1 MLSWNLDLLSSTE
14 ILVLWRSL
22 FFLVFRLWKTYCASE
37 QAMYLQEVECFKSFD
52 VWWKWDRNKL
62 LMVHSD
68 DYL

>member
-22 FFLVFRLWKTYCASE
+22 FFLVSIVENILRFRASNVF
-37 QAMYLQEVECFKSFD
+37 ARSRMLQEFWC
-52 VWWKWDRNKL
+52 WWKWDRNKL